1 MGLQCNQ
8 HTNPDG
14 VVSLLQRGV
23 TMVEQQQ
30 QRRQQHLALSGP
42 QEEDAHQVNLQ
53 QFLTPGDMSNTTSL
67 VQFVKNLASA
77 HVRGELNANP
87 ITAQVLADMVKKM
100 EENVINV
107 TLMNHHED
115 QREMNRSHTSLVNCT
130 TAMQASFSHASNGV
144 DFLKT
149 QMEAAKTTHNTCRG
163 KQKTMN
169 ATQGTSCQKFKLFD
183 DSLDLTK
190 PTCACSFP
198 ASPSAQR
205 LDCMQKLE
213 VWSRNS
219 SAAYITHRDAC
230 NTASTNLGKQKA
242 LCDNDQGTFE
252 TAFCSYGLKLTDTCS
267 TYASCR
273 ATKYQQFLDV
283 QADVKR
289 DEAARKIEYTAAKQ
303 VICYVGVLNATA
315 NSSKSVFEACQNATY
330 STSSLN
336 INYPNAPVAAICDVT
351 PVDDRPCSSNF
362 LSIYYDAKTW
372 VNKAPYTKCNAC
384 SWGNPTPTPQPTPT
398 PTPQPTA
405 STGIPP
411 DFLSK
416 CVLDSDWQYPFVYGD
431 DDAVDDIP

>member
-87 ITAQVLADMVKKM
+87 ITAQVLADIVKKM

-107 TLMNHHED
+107 TLMNHQED
-115 QREMNRSHTSLVNCT
+115 QREMNRAHASLVNCT
-130 TAMQASFSHASNGV
+130 TIMKASFSHASIGV
-144 DFLKT
+144 DFLKP
-149 QMEAAKTTHNTCRG
+149 KWKRPKPHTTPAG
-163 KQKTMN
+163 ASKKTMN
-169 ATQGTSCQKFKLFD
+169 GTQQTSCQNFKLFD

-190 PTCACSFP
+190 PTCICSFP
-198 ASPSAQR
+198 VPPSAQR

-219 SAAYITHRDAC
+219 SATYIKHRDAC
-230 NTASTNLGKQKA
+230 NTASTKLGKQKT
-242 LCDNDQGTFE
+242 LCDNNQGTFE
-252 TAFCSYGLKLTDTCS
+252 TAFCSYGLKLTYTCS
-267 TYASCR
+267 IYASCR
-273 ATKYQQFLDV
+273 ATEYQKFLDV

-384 SWGNPTPTPQPTPT
+384 SWGNPTPTPQPQPKPTPT
-398 PTPQPTA
+398 PT
-405 STGIPP
+405 
-411 DFLSK
+411 SK
-416 CVLDSDWQYPFVYGD
+416 CSGCGPVVRNGN
-431 DDAVDDIP
+431 